1 MILPMTEPRTKQ
13 SIFTYGLTRV
23 LDVPFWALHA
33 LIPVI
38 LYKDLGATPFQV
50 GLLVA
55 LKPLLSLL
63 SMYWSSHVGNR
74 PDRLMGNIRLAR
86 LFAYLPFF
94 VFPFITTPW
103 FFIFAYGT
111 YMMLQVGTVPAW
123 MEILKRNVPKEQRE
137 KTFSYI
143 QAFCYMGGG
152 FLPFLIGGLMDSYTE
167 AWRWL
172 FPVAALIGLSSDF
185 IQRKI
190 PKERVVSPEEKKRI
204 TDHLAKPWKEAFRIL
219 KERPDFTRYQ
229 IGFMGVGAGL
239 MVIQPALPVFFTDI
253 LKLSYTELSVAITLA
268 KGFGFAIASPWWGK
282 KLNRADIFNLSGA
295 IACFAALFPCLLYF
309 AEMHLVWLY
318 TAYFFYGIAQ
328 AGQELA
334 WNMSGPIF
342 SKEEDSS
349 LYTSINVMAI
359 GLRGAVIPLMGSI
372 LVTSLSSTFPLGVG
386 SLLCLMG
393 GLTLY
398 SYRQKSIVKT

>member
-1 MILPMTEPRTKQ
+1 MSQEQTRKSIL
-13 SIFTYGLTRV
+13 TYGLTRV
-23 LDVPFWALHA
+23 LDTPFWALHA
-33 LIPVI
+33 LIPII

-50 GLLVA
+50 GLLVT

-63 SMYWSSHVGNR
+63 SMYWSSHVGGR
-74 PDRLMGNIRLAR
+74 PDRLIGNIRLAR
-86 LFAYLPFF
+86 LLAYLPFF

-103 FFIFAYGT
+103 FFIFAYAT

-152 FLPFLIGGLMDSYTE
+152 FLPFLIGGLMDNYTQ

-172 FPVAALIGLSSDF
+172 FPIAALIGLSSDL

-190 PKERVVSPEEKKRI
+190 PIVGTSSSQEIKKI
-204 TDHLAKPWKEAFRIL
+204 ADHLVKPWKEALRIL
-219 KERPDFTRYQ
+219 KERPDFRRYQ
-229 IGFMGVGAGL
+229 MGFMIVGAGL

-268 KGFGFAIASPWWGK
+268 KGIGFAIASPWWGR
-282 KLNRADIFNLSGA
+282 KLTKADIFNMSGA
-295 IACFAALFPCLLYF
+295 IACFASLFPLLLFF
-309 AEMHLVWLY
+309 AETHLIWLY
-318 TAYFFYGIAQ
+318 LAYFFYGIAQ
-328 AGQELA
+328 AGQELT

-342 SKEEDSS
+342 SRDEDSS

-359 GLRGAVIPLMGSI
+359 GLRGAIIPLLGSFLI
-372 LVTSLSSTFPLGVG
+372 TAISSSFPLGLG
-386 SLLCLMG
+386 AFLCMAG
-393 GLTLY
+393 GVTLY
-398 SYRQKSIVKT
+398 SYGQKSIIKT